1 MFERIIIAY
10 NRDMA
15 RRLVIIDGKS
25 VFYRG
30 YYAMPGLSTAD
41 GTPTGGVYGFAA
53 LSLELIKR
61 LEPDYVCV
69 AWDKRGTNIR
79 RRLAIYPEYKAGR
92 KPAPPDFYAQIPI
105 LHELLAAFGW
115 PLYEFDDYEADDI
128 MATLDAQAEK
138 HGDIETYLITSDL
151 DALQILDQ
159 NTYLYAL
166 KKGLT
171 NIDKFDIPAFEKR
184 YGIRIDQFL
193 DLKSLKGDS
202 SDNIPGVPGVGEKTA
217 VKLLQQFDTL
227 DGVYENLWQIKDNLR
242 RKLDDGK
249 ESAYTS
255 KELARLFTDAPVK
268 LDLAAMDVRDLDT
281 TKLRALLEKLE
292 FRSLLRKLPQHM
304 RDDTLEM
311 VKNDSFVPAVE
322 IPSDKIMPLLVMAP
336 ELLVIWN
343 GDSVWLSHEKGKTAC
358 LPLAEASVVLRG
370 GLIVGHDTKDFLKAL
385 LAKNCRQLPAVKHDT
400 AQCSFLLNPLRKSRA
415 LADLAGIESLDNPK
429 LAIAALWEVY
439 ERQKKALAELPG
451 LQRVAQTMDFPLVNV
466 LAQMEFQGIK
476 IDTSKLEKMNKS
488 LTREI
493 AVTQQNIYDMVGY
506 EFNIASPAQLAS
518 ALFDKLLLPIAGIKK
533 GKTGY
538 STNQKELD
546 KLRGQHPIIELI
558 ERFRELSKL
567 QNTYVAALPEQT
579 DANGYIHTTF
589 NQDATATGRLS
600 STNPNLQNIP
610 IRTELGRQIR
620 DAFVPAPGNV
630 FVNADYSQ
638 FELRLAAVMAGETV
652 MVEDFNTDVDIH
664 AKTAAEVYG
673 VPIDEV
679 TPVQRRRAKVVNF
692 GVLYGMSQHGLAQA
706 AHMSFAEAQHFIDEY
721 YRIRPRVKAF
731 MEQTI
736 RQAHDNGFVQTL
748 FGRRRPTPDVKSS
761 NFAVRSAAER
771 AAANMPIQG
780 TEADLMKMAML
791 AVEKRLAE
799 GPDVD
804 ASRLP
809 SEAGKS
815 EKNGFALP
823 ERQVSSDSMLASTN
837 SLSIPLGRQV
847 LQIHDSIMV
856 ECPRQNAEKVSKILV
871 ETMENIYPSLGIKL
885 KVDVKVGDSWGE
897 V

>member
-1 MFERIIIAY
+1 
-10 NRDMA
+10 MA
-15 RRLVIIDGKS
+15 KRLVIIDGKS

-53 LSLELIKR
+53 LSLELIKQ
-61 LEPDYVCV
+61 LNPDYVCV

-79 RRLAIYPEYKAGR
+79 RRLAIYPDYKAGR

-128 MATLDAQAEK
+128 MATLDKQAEQ

-184 YGIRIDQFL
+184 YGVRIDQFL

-217 VKLLQQFDTL
+217 VKLLQQFETL
-227 DGVYENLWQIKDNLR
+227 DGVYENLWQIKDSLR
-242 RKLDDGK
+242 RKLETGK
-249 ESAYTS
+249 KSAYMS
-255 KELARLFTDAPVK
+255 RELARLFTDAPVK
-268 LDLAAMDVRDLDT
+268 LDLEAMNVCDLDT
-281 TKLRALLEKLE
+281 AKLRELLEKLE

-304 RDDTLEM
+304 RDGASG
-311 VKNDSFVPAVE
+311 VAPNDILAPAVE
-322 IPSDKIMPLLVMAP
+322 ISGDKVIPMLVMAP
-336 ELLVIWN
+336 ELLVIWD
-343 GDSVWLSHEKGKTAC
+343 GDMVWLSHEKGKVTR
-358 LPLAEASVVLRG
+358 LPLAKASAILAEAS
-370 GLIVGHDTKDFLKAL
+370 IVGHDTKEFFKAL
-385 LAKNCRQLPAVKHDT
+385 LGAGCQQLPAVKHDT
-400 AQCSFLLNPLRKSRA
+400 AQGSFLLNPLRKSRA
-415 LADLAGIESLDNPK
+415 LADLAGVESLDDPR
-429 LAIAALWEVY
+429 LAMAALWAVY
-439 ERQKKALAELPG
+439 EQQKSAFAELLD
-451 LQRVAQTMDFPLVNV
+451 LQQVAQTMDFPLINV
-466 LAQMEFQGIK
+466 LVQMEFRGIK
-476 IDTSKLEKMNKS
+476 IDASKLKKMNKS
-488 LTREI
+488 LAQEI
-493 AVTQQNIYDMVGY
+493 TAVQQNIYDMVGY
-506 EFNIASPAQLAS
+506 EFNVASPAQLAS
-518 ALFDKLLLPIAGIKK
+518 ALFDKLLLPTAGIKK

-546 KLRGQHPIIELI
+546 KLRGQHPIIELV

-638 FELRLAAVMAGETV
+638 FELRLAAVMAGEKQ
-652 MVEDFNTDVDIH
+652 MIEDFNTDVDIH
-664 AKTAAEVYG
+664 AKTAAEVYN
-673 VPIDEV
+673 VPINEV
-679 TPVQRRRAKVVNF
+679 TPTQRRRAKVVNF
-692 GVLYGMSQHGLAQA
+692 GVLYGMSQHGLAA
-706 AHMSFAEAQHFIDEY
+706 AANMSYGEAQHFIDEY
-721 YRIRPRVKAF
+721 YRIRPHIKEF
-731 MEQTI
+731 MERTI
-736 RQAHDNGFVQTL
+736 RQAHDDGFVQTL
-748 FGRRRPTPDVKSS
+748 FGRRRPTPDVRSN

-780 TEADLMKMAML
+780 TEADLMKLAML
-791 AVEKRLAE
+791 AVEKRLTIMTS
-799 GPDVD
+799 PDL
-804 ASRLP
+804 LP
-809 SEAGKS
+809 SETGKF
-815 EKNGFALP
+815 EKNEFALP
-823 ERQVSSDSMLASTN
+823 ERQVSSGSKSISTDKN
-837 SLSIPLGRQV
+837 TLLGYQI

-856 ECPRQNAEKVSKILV
+856 ECPHQNAEVVSKMLV
-871 ETMENIYPSLGIKL
+871 ETMENIYPQLGIKL
-885 KVDVKVGDSWGE
+885 KVDVKIGNNWGE

>member
-1 MFERIIIAY
+1 
-10 NRDMA
+10 MA
-15 RRLVIIDGKS
+15 KRLVIIDGKS

-53 LSLELIKR
+53 LSLELIKQ

-79 RRLAIYPEYKAGR
+79 RRLAIYPDYKAGR

-128 MATLDAQAEK
+128 MATIDKKAEQ
-138 HGDIETYLITSDL
+138 HGGIETYLITSDL

-184 YGIRIDQFL
+184 YGIRIGQFL

-217 VKLLQQFDTL
+217 VKLLQQFETL
-227 DGVYENLWQIKDNLR
+227 DGVYENLWQIKDSLR
-242 RKLDDGK
+242 RKLETGK
-249 ESAYTS
+249 KSAYMS
-255 KELARLFTDAPVK
+255 RELARLFTDAPVK
-268 LDLAAMDVRDLDT
+268 LDLEAMNVRDLDT
-281 TKLRALLEKLE
+281 AKLRELLEKLE

-304 RDDTLEM
+304 RDSASEVTSNNILA
-311 VKNDSFVPAVE
+311 PAVE
-322 IPSDKIMPLLVMAP
+322 ISGDKVIPMLVMAP
-336 ELLVIWN
+336 ELLVIWD
-343 GDSVWLSHEKGKTAC
+343 GDMVWLSHEKGKVAR
-358 LPLAEASVVLRG
+358 LPLAKASAILAEAS
-370 GLIVGHDTKDFLKAL
+370 IVGHDTKEFFKAL
-385 LAKNCRQLPAVKHDT
+385 LGAGCQQLPIVKHDT
-400 AQCSFLLNPLRKSRA
+400 AQGSFLLNPLRKSRE
-415 LADLAGIESLDNPK
+415 LADLAGVESLDDPR
-429 LAIAALWEVY
+429 LAMAALWVVY
-439 ERQKKALAELPG
+439 EQQKLAFAELPD
-451 LQRVAQTMDFPLVNV
+451 LQQVAQTMDFPLINV
-466 LAQMEFQGIK
+466 LAQMEFRGIK
-476 IDTSKLEKMNKS
+476 IDASKLEKMNKS
-488 LTREI
+488 LAQEI
-493 AVTQQNIYDMVGY
+493 AAVQQNIYDMVGY
-506 EFNIASPAQLAS
+506 EFNVSSPAQLAS
-518 ALFDKLLLPIAGIKK
+518 ALFDKLLLPTAGIKK

-546 KLRGQHPIIELI
+546 KLRGQHPIIELV

-638 FELRLAAVMAGETV
+638 FELRLAAVMAGEKQ
-652 MVEDFNTDVDIH
+652 MIEDFNTDVDIH
-664 AKTAAEVYG
+664 AKTAAEVYN
-673 VPIDEV
+673 VPINEV
-679 TPVQRRRAKVVNF
+679 TPTQRRRAKVVNF
-692 GVLYGMSQHGLAQA
+692 GVLYGMSQHGLAA
-706 AHMSFAEAQHFIDEY
+706 AANMSYGEAQHFIDEY
-721 YRIRPRVKAF
+721 YRIRPRIKEF
-731 MEQTI
+731 MERTI
-736 RQAHDNGFVQTL
+736 CQAHDDGFVQTL
-748 FGRRRPTPDVKSS
+748 FGRRRPTPDVRSN

-780 TEADLMKMAML
+780 TEADLMKLAML
-791 AVEKRLAE
+791 AVEKRLTIMTS
-799 GPDVD
+799 PDL
-804 ASRLP
+804 LP
-809 SEAGKS
+809 SETGKF
-815 EKNGFALP
+815 EKNEFALP
-823 ERQVSSDSMLASTN
+823 ERQVSSGSKSGLVHKN
-837 SLSIPLGRQV
+837 ISLGHQI

-856 ECPRQNAEKVSKILV
+856 ECPLQNAEIVSKMLV
-871 ETMENIYPSLGIKL
+871 ETMENIYPQLGIKL
-885 KVDVKVGDSWGE
+885 KVDVKIGNNWGE

>member
-1 MFERIIIAY
+1 
-10 NRDMA
+10 MA
-15 RRLVIIDGKS
+15 KRLVIIDGKS

-53 LSLELIKR
+53 LSLELIKQ

-79 RRLAIYPEYKAGR
+79 RRLAIYPDYKAGR

-105 LHELLAAFGW
+105 LHELLAAFSW

-128 MATLDAQAEK
+128 MATLDKHAEQ
-138 HGDIETYLITSDL
+138 HGGIETYLITSDL

-184 YGIRIDQFL
+184 YGIRIGQFL

-217 VKLLQQFDTL
+217 VKLLQQFETL
-227 DGVYENLWQIKDNLR
+227 DGVYENLWQIKDSLR
-242 RKLDDGK
+242 RKLEAGK
-249 ESAYTS
+249 KSAYMS
-255 KELARLFTDAPVK
+255 RELARLFTDAPVK
-268 LDLAAMDVRDLDT
+268 LDLEAMNVRDLDT
-281 TKLRALLEKLE
+281 AKLRELLEKLE

-304 RDDTLEM
+304 RDSSSEVTPNNILA
-311 VKNDSFVPAVE
+311 PAVE
-322 IPSDKIMPLLVMAP
+322 ISGDKVIPMLVMAP
-336 ELLVIWN
+336 ELLVIWD
-343 GDSVWLSHEKGKTAC
+343 GDTVWLSHEKGKVAR
-358 LPLAEASVVLRG
+358 LPLAKASAILAEAS
-370 GLIVGHDTKDFLKAL
+370 IVGHDTKEFFKAL
-385 LAKNCRQLPAVKHDT
+385 LGAGCQQLPTVKHDT
-400 AQCSFLLNPLRKSRA
+400 AQGSFLLNPLRKSRA
-415 LADLAGIESLDNPK
+415 LADLAGVESLDDPR
-429 LAIAALWEVY
+429 LVMAALWVVY
-439 ERQKKALAELPG
+439 EQQKSAFAELPD
-451 LQRVAQTMDFPLVNV
+451 LQQVAQTMDFPLINV
-466 LAQMEFQGIK
+466 LAQMEFRGIK
-476 IDTSKLEKMNKS
+476 IDASKLEKMNKS
-488 LTREI
+488 LVQEI
-493 AVTQQNIYDMVGY
+493 IVVQQNIYDMVGY
-506 EFNIASPAQLAS
+506 EFNVASPAQLAS
-518 ALFDKLLLPIAGIKK
+518 ALFDKLLLPTAGIKK

-546 KLRGQHPIIELI
+546 KLRGQHPIIELV

-638 FELRLAAVMAGETV
+638 FELRLAAVMAGEKQ
-652 MVEDFNTDVDIH
+652 MIEDFNADVDIH
-664 AKTAAEVYG
+664 AKTAAEVYN
-673 VPIDEV
+673 VPINEV
-679 TPVQRRRAKVVNF
+679 TPTQRRRAKVVNF
-692 GVLYGMSQHGLAQA
+692 GVLYGMSQHGLAA
-706 AHMSFAEAQHFIDEY
+706 AANMSYGEAQHFIDEY
-721 YRIRPRVKAF
+721 YRIRPHIKEF
-731 MEQTI
+731 MERTI
-736 RQAHDNGFVQTL
+736 RQAHEDGFVQTL
-748 FGRRRPTPDVKSS
+748 FGRRRPTPDVRSN

-780 TEADLMKMAML
+780 TEADLMKLAML
-791 AVEKRLAE
+791 AVEKRLTTMTS
-799 GPDVD
+799 PDL
-804 ASRLP
+804 LP
-809 SEAGKS
+809 SEIGKF
-815 EKNGFALP
+815 EKNEFALP
-823 ERQVSSDSMLASTN
+823 ERQVSSGSKSISTDKN
-837 SLSIPLGRQV
+837 TPLGYQI

-856 ECPRQNAEKVSKILV
+856 ECPRQNAEIVSKILV
-871 ETMENIYPSLGIKL
+871 ETMENIYPQLGIKL
-885 KVDVKVGDSWGE
+885 KVDVKIGNNWGE

>member
-1 MFERIIIAY
+1 
-10 NRDMA
+10 MA
-15 RRLVIIDGKS
+15 KRLVIIDGKS

-30 YYAMPGLSTAD
+30 YYAMPGLSTTD

-53 LSLELIKR
+53 LSLELIKQ
-61 LEPDYVCV
+61 LNPDYVCV

-79 RRLAIYPEYKAGR
+79 RRLAIYPDYKGGR

-128 MATLDAQAEK
+128 MATLDKQAEQ

-184 YGIRIDQFL
+184 YGIRIGQFL

-217 VKLLQQFDTL
+217 VKLLQQFETL
-227 DGVYENLWQIKDNLR
+227 DGVYENLWQIKDSLR
-242 RKLDDGK
+242 RKLEAGK
-249 ESAYTS
+249 KSAYMS
-255 KELARLFTDAPVK
+255 RELARLFTDAPVK

-281 TKLRALLEKLE
+281 AKLRELLEKLE

-304 RDDTLEM
+304 RDGASEM
-311 VKNDSFVPAVE
+311 TRNDILAPAVE
-322 IPSDKIMPLLVMAP
+322 ISGDKVIPMLVMAP
-336 ELLVIWN
+336 ELLVIWD
-343 GDSVWLSHEKGKTAC
+343 GDTVWLSHEKGKVAR
-358 LPLAEASVVLRG
+358 LPLAKASTILPEVS
-370 GLIVGHDTKDFLKAL
+370 IVGHDTKEFLKAL
-385 LAKNCRQLPAVKHDT
+385 LGAGCQKLPIIKHDT
-400 AQCSFLLNPLRKSRA
+400 AQGSFLLNPLRKSRA
-415 LADLAGIESLDNPK
+415 LADLAGLESLDDPK
-429 LAIAALWEVY
+429 LAMAALWAVY
-439 ERQKKALAELPG
+439 EQQKSALVEQTD
-451 LQRVAQTMDFPLVNV
+451 LQQVAQTMDFPLINV
-466 LAQMEFQGIK
+466 LAQMEFRGIK
-476 IDTSKLEKMNKS
+476 IDASKLEKMNKS
-488 LTREI
+488 LAQEI
-493 AVTQQNIYDMVGY
+493 AAVQQNIYDMVGY
-506 EFNIASPAQLAS
+506 EFNVASPAQLAS
-518 ALFDKLLLPIAGIKK
+518 ALFDKLLLPTVGIKK

-546 KLRGQHPIIELI
+546 KLRGQHPIIELV

-579 DANGYIHTTF
+579 DAKGYIHTTF

-638 FELRLAAVMAGETV
+638 FELRLAAVMAGEKQ
-652 MVEDFNTDVDIH
+652 MIEDFNTDVDIH
-664 AKTAAEVYG
+664 AKTAAEVYN
-673 VPIDEV
+673 VPINEV
-679 TPVQRRRAKVVNF
+679 TPTQRRRAKVVNF
-692 GVLYGMSQHGLAQA
+692 GVLYGMSQHGLAA
-706 AHMSFAEAQHFIDEY
+706 AANMSYGEAQHFIDEY
-721 YRIRPRVKAF
+721 YRIRPHIKEF
-731 MEQTI
+731 MERTI
-736 RQAHDNGFVQTL
+736 RQAHEDGFVQTL
-748 FGRRRPTPDVKSS
+748 FGRRRPTPDVRSN

-780 TEADLMKMAML
+780 TEADLMKLAML
-791 AVEKRLAE
+791 AVEKRLTTMTS
-799 GPDVD
+799 PDL
-804 ASRLP
+804 LP
-809 SEAGKS
+809 SETGKF
-815 EKNGFALP
+815 EKNEFALP
-823 ERQVSSDSMLASTN
+823 ERQVSSGSKSISTDKN
-837 SLSIPLGRQV
+837 TPLGHQI

-856 ECPRQNAEKVSKILV
+856 ECPRQNAEIVSKILV
-871 ETMENIYPSLGIKL
+871 ETMENIYPQLGIKL
-885 KVDVKVGDSWGE
+885 KVDVKIGNNWGE

>member
-1 MFERIIIAY
+1 
-10 NRDMA
+10 MA
-15 RRLVIIDGKS
+15 KRLVIIDGKS

-53 LSLELIKR
+53 LSLELIKQ

-79 RRLAIYPEYKAGR
+79 RRLAIYSEYKAGR

-128 MATLDAQAEK
+128 MATLDKQAEQ

-184 YGIRIDQFL
+184 YGIRIGQFL

-217 VKLLQQFDTL
+217 VKLLQQFETL
-227 DGVYENLWQIKDNLR
+227 DGVYENLWQIKDSLR
-242 RKLDDGK
+242 RKLEAGK
-249 ESAYTS
+249 KSAYMS
-255 KELARLFTDAPVK
+255 RELARLFTDAPVK

-281 TKLRALLEKLE
+281 AKLRELLEKLE

-304 RDDTLEM
+304 RDSSLE
-311 VKNDSFVPAVE
+311 VTPNNILAPAVE
-322 IPSDKIMPLLVMAP
+322 ISGDKVTPMLVMAP
-336 ELLVIWN
+336 ELLVIWD
-343 GDSVWLSHEKGKTAC
+343 GDMVWLSHEKGKVAR
-358 LPLAEASVVLRG
+358 LPLAKASAILAEAS
-370 GLIVGHDTKDFLKAL
+370 IVGHDTKEFLKTL
-385 LAKNCRQLPAVKHDT
+385 LGAGCQQLPAVKHDT
-400 AQCSFLLNPLRKSRA
+400 AQGSFLLNPLRKSRE
-415 LADLAGIESLDNPK
+415 LADLAGVESLDDPR
-429 LAIAALWEVY
+429 LAMAALWAVY
-439 ERQKKALAELPG
+439 EQQKSAFAEQTN
-451 LQRVAQTMDFPLVNV
+451 LQQVAQTMDFPLINV
-466 LAQMEFQGIK
+466 LAQMEFRGIK
-476 IDTSKLEKMNKS
+476 IDASKLEKMNKS
-488 LTREI
+488 LAQEI
-493 AVTQQNIYDMVGY
+493 AAVQQNIYDMVGY
-506 EFNIASPAQLAS
+506 EFNVASPAQLAS
-518 ALFDKLLLPIAGIKK
+518 ALFDKLLLPTAGIKK

-546 KLRGQHPIIELI
+546 KLRGQHPIIELV

-638 FELRLAAVMAGETV
+638 FELRLAAVMAGEKQ
-652 MVEDFNTDVDIH
+652 MIEDFNTDVDIH
-664 AKTAAEVYG
+664 AKTAAEVYN
-673 VPIDEV
+673 VPINEV
-679 TPVQRRRAKVVNF
+679 TPTQRRRAKVVNF
-692 GVLYGMSQHGLAQA
+692 GVLYGMSQHGLAA
-706 AHMSFAEAQHFIDEY
+706 AANMSYGEAQHFIDEY
-721 YRIRPRVKAF
+721 YRIRPHIKEF

-736 RQAHDNGFVQTL
+736 RQAHEDGFVQTL
-748 FGRRRPTPDVKSS
+748 FGRRRPTPDVRSN

-780 TEADLMKMAML
+780 TEADLMKLAML
-791 AVEKRLAE
+791 AVEKRLMPAA
-799 GPDVD
+799 D
-804 ASRLP
+804 ADLLP
-809 SEAGKS
+809 SETGKF
-815 EKNGFALP
+815 EKNEFALP
-823 ERQVSSDSMLASTN
+823 ERQVSSGSKSISTDKN
-837 SLSIPLGRQV
+837 TPLGYQI
-847 LQIHDSIMV
+847 LQIHDSIMI
-856 ECPRQNAEKVSKILV
+856 ECPLQNAEIVSKMLV
-871 ETMENIYPSLGIKL
+871 ETMENIYPQLGIKL
-885 KVDVKVGDSWGE
+885 KVDVKIGNNWGE

>member
-1 MFERIIIAY
+1 
-10 NRDMA
+10 MA
-15 RRLVIIDGKS
+15 KRLVIIDGKS

-53 LSLELIKR
+53 LSLELIKQ

-79 RRLAIYPEYKAGR
+79 RRLAIYPDYKAGR

-128 MATLDAQAEK
+128 MATLDKQAEQ

-184 YGIRIDQFL
+184 YGIRIGQFL

-217 VKLLQQFDTL
+217 VKLLQQFETL
-227 DGVYENLWQIKDNLR
+227 DGVYENLWQIKDSLR
-242 RKLDDGK
+242 RKLETGK
-249 ESAYTS
+249 KSAYMS
-255 KELARLFTDAPVK
+255 RELARLFTDAPVK
-268 LDLAAMDVRDLDT
+268 LDLEAMNVRDLDT
-281 TKLRALLEKLE
+281 AKLRELLEKLE

-304 RDDTLEM
+304 RDGASE
-311 VKNDSFVPAVE
+311 VARNDILAPAVE
-322 IPSDKIMPLLVMAP
+322 ISGDKVIPMLVMAP
-336 ELLVIWN
+336 ELLVIWD
-343 GDSVWLSHEKGKTAC
+343 GDTVWLSHEKGKVAC
-358 LPLAEASVVLRG
+358 LPLTKASAILAEAS
-370 GLIVGHDTKDFLKAL
+370 IVGHDTKEFLKAL
-385 LAKNCRQLPAVKHDT
+385 LGAGCQRLPAVKHDT
-400 AQCSFLLNPLRKSRA
+400 AQGSFLLNPLRKSRE
-415 LADLAGIESLDNPK
+415 LADLAGVESLDDPR
-429 LAIAALWEVY
+429 LAMAALWAVY
-439 ERQKKALAELPG
+439 EQQKSAFAEQAD
-451 LQRVAQTMDFPLVNV
+451 LQQVAQTMDFPLINV
-466 LAQMEFQGIK
+466 LAQMEFRGIK
-476 IDTSKLEKMNKS
+476 IDASKLEKMNKS
-488 LTREI
+488 LAQEI
-493 AVTQQNIYDMVGY
+493 TAVQQNIYDMVGY
-506 EFNIASPAQLAS
+506 EFNVASPAQLAS
-518 ALFDKLLLPIAGIKK
+518 ALFDKLLLPTAGIKK

-546 KLRGQHPIIELI
+546 KLRGQHPIIELV

-579 DANGYIHTTF
+579 DANGYVHTTF

-638 FELRLAAVMAGETV
+638 FELRLAAVMAGEKQ
-652 MVEDFNTDVDIH
+652 MIEDFNTDVDIH
-664 AKTAAEVYG
+664 AKTAAEVYN
-673 VPIDEV
+673 VPINEV
-679 TPVQRRRAKVVNF
+679 TPTQRRRAKVVNF
-692 GVLYGMSQHGLAQA
+692 GVLYGMSQHGLAA
-706 AHMSFAEAQHFIDEY
+706 AANMSYGEAQHFIDEY
-721 YRIRPRVKAF
+721 YRIRPHIKEF

-736 RQAHDNGFVQTL
+736 RQAHEDGFVQTL
-748 FGRRRPTPDVKSS
+748 FGRRRPTPDVKSN

-780 TEADLMKMAML
+780 TEADLMKLAML
-791 AVEKRLAE
+791 AVEKRLTTMTS
-799 GPDVD
+799 PDL
-804 ASRLP
+804 LP
-809 SEAGKS
+809 SETGKF
-815 EKNGFALP
+815 EKNEFALP
-823 ERQVSSDSMLASTN
+823 ERQVSSGSKSISTDKN
-837 SLSIPLGRQV
+837 TLLGYQI

-856 ECPRQNAEKVSKILV
+856 ECPRQNAEIVSKMLV
-871 ETMENIYPSLGIKL
+871 ETMENIYPQLGIKL
-885 KVDVKVGDSWGE
+885 KVDVKIGNNWGE

>member
-1 MFERIIIAY
+1 
-10 NRDMA
+10 MA
-15 RRLVIIDGKS
+15 KRLVIIDGKS

-53 LSLELIKR
+53 LSLELIKQ

-79 RRLAIYPEYKAGR
+79 RRLAIYPDYKAGR

-105 LHELLAAFGW
+105 LHELLAAFSW

-128 MATLDAQAEK
+128 MATLDKQAEQ

-184 YGIRIDQFL
+184 YGIRIGQFL

-217 VKLLQQFDTL
+217 VKLLQQFETL
-227 DGVYENLWQIKDNLR
+227 DGVYENLWQIKDSLR
-242 RKLDDGK
+242 RKLEAGK
-249 ESAYTS
+249 KSAYMS
-255 KELARLFTDAPVK
+255 RELARLFTDAPVK

-281 TKLRALLEKLE
+281 AKLRELLEKLE

-304 RDDTLEM
+304 RDGASE
-311 VKNDSFVPAVE
+311 VARNDILAPAVE
-322 IPSDKIMPLLVMAP
+322 ISGDKVIPMLVMAP
-336 ELLVIWN
+336 ELLVIWD
-343 GDSVWLSHEKGKTAC
+343 GDTVWLSHEKGKVAC
-358 LPLAEASVVLRG
+358 LPLTKASAILAEAS
-370 GLIVGHDTKDFLKAL
+370 IVGHDTKEFLKAL
-385 LAKNCRQLPAVKHDT
+385 LGADCQRLPAVKHDT
-400 AQCSFLLNPLRKSRA
+400 AQGSFLLNPLRKSRE
-415 LADLAGIESLDNPK
+415 LADLAGVESLDDPR
-429 LAIAALWEVY
+429 LAMAALWAVY
-439 ERQKKALAELPG
+439 EQQKSALVEQAD
-451 LQRVAQTMDFPLVNV
+451 LQQVAQTMDFPLINV
-466 LAQMEFQGIK
+466 LAQMEFRGIK

-488 LTREI
+488 LAQEI
-493 AVTQQNIYDMVGY
+493 AAVQQNIYDMVGY
-506 EFNIASPAQLAS
+506 EFNVASPAQLAS
-518 ALFDKLLLPIAGIKK
+518 ALFDKLLLPTAGIKK

-546 KLRGQHPIIELI
+546 KLRGQHPIIELV

-589 NQDATATGRLS
+589 NQDVTATGRLS

-638 FELRLAAVMAGETV
+638 FELRLAAVMAGEKQ
-652 MVEDFNTDVDIH
+652 MIEDFNADVDIH
-664 AKTAAEVYG
+664 AKTAAEVYN
-673 VPIDEV
+673 VPINEV
-679 TPVQRRRAKVVNF
+679 TPTQRRRAKVVNF
-692 GVLYGMSQHGLAQA
+692 GVLYGMSQHGLAA
-706 AHMSFAEAQHFIDEY
+706 AANMSYGEAQHFIDEY
-721 YRIRPRVKAF
+721 YRIRPHIKEF

-736 RQAHDNGFVQTL
+736 RQAHEDGFVQTL
-748 FGRRRPTPDVKSS
+748 FGRRRPTPDVRSN

-780 TEADLMKMAML
+780 TEADLMKLAML
-791 AVEKRLAE
+791 TVEKRLTTMTS
-799 GPDVD
+799 PDL
-804 ASRLP
+804 LP
-809 SEAGKS
+809 SKTGKF
-815 EKNGFALP
+815 EKNEFALP
-823 ERQVSSDSMLASTN
+823 ERQVSSGSKSISTDKN
-837 SLSIPLGRQV
+837 TPLGHQI

-856 ECPRQNAEKVSKILV
+856 ECPRQNAEIVSKILV
-871 ETMENIYPSLGIKL
+871 ETMENIYPQLGIKL
-885 KVDVKVGDSWGE
+885 KVDVKIGNNWGE

>member
-1 MFERIIIAY
+1 
-10 NRDMA
+10 MA
-15 RRLVIIDGKS
+15 KRLVIIDGKS

-41 GTPTGGVYGFAA
+41 GTPTGGVYGFVA
-53 LSLELIKR
+53 LSLELIKQ

-79 RRLAIYPEYKAGR
+79 RRLAIYPDYKAGR

-128 MATLDAQAEK
+128 MATLDKQAEQ

-184 YGIRIDQFL
+184 YGIRIGQFL

-217 VKLLQQFDTL
+217 VKLLQQFETL
-227 DGVYENLWQIKDNLR
+227 DGVYDNLWQIKDSLR
-242 RKLDDGK
+242 RKLEAGRK
-249 ESAYTS
+249 SAYMS
-255 KELARLFTDAPVK
+255 RELARLFTDAPVK
-268 LDLAAMDVRDLDT
+268 LDLEAMNVRDLDT
-281 TKLRALLEKLE
+281 AKLRELLEKLE

-304 RDDTLEM
+304 RDGASEVATNNILA
-311 VKNDSFVPAVE
+311 PAVE
-322 IPSDKIMPLLVMAP
+322 ISGDKVIPMLVMAP
-336 ELLVIWN
+336 ELLVIWD
-343 GDSVWLSHEKGKTAC
+343 GDTVWLSHEKGKVAR
-358 LPLAEASVVLRG
+358 LPLAKASAILAEA
-370 GLIVGHDTKDFLKAL
+370 LIVGHDTKEFFKAL
-385 LAKNCRQLPAVKHDT
+385 LGVGCQQLPIVKHDT
-400 AQCSFLLNPLRKSRA
+400 AQGSFLLNPLRKSRE
-415 LADLAGIESLDNPK
+415 LADLAGVESLDDPR
-429 LAIAALWEVY
+429 LVMAALWIVY
-439 ERQKKALAELPG
+439 EQQKSAFAELPD
-451 LQRVAQTMDFPLVNV
+451 LQQVAQTMDFPLINV
-466 LAQMEFQGIK
+466 LAQMEFRGIK
-476 IDTSKLEKMNKS
+476 IDASKLEKMNKS
-488 LTREI
+488 LAQEI
-493 AVTQQNIYDMVGY
+493 AAVQQNIYDMVGY
-506 EFNIASPAQLAS
+506 EFNVASPAQLAS
-518 ALFDKLLLPIAGIKK
+518 ALFDKLLLPTAGIKK

-546 KLRGQHPIIELI
+546 KLRGQHPIIELV

-579 DANGYIHTTF
+579 DAKGYIHTTF

-638 FELRLAAVMAGETV
+638 FELRLAAVMAGEKQ
-652 MVEDFNTDVDIH
+652 MIEDFNTDVDIH
-664 AKTAAEVYG
+664 AKTAAEVYN
-673 VPIDEV
+673 VPINEV
-679 TPVQRRRAKVVNF
+679 TPTQRRRAKVVNF
-692 GVLYGMSQHGLAQA
+692 GVLYGMSQHGLAA
-706 AHMSFAEAQHFIDEY
+706 AANMSYGEAQHFIDEY
-721 YRIRPRVKAF
+721 YRIRPHIKEF
-731 MEQTI
+731 MERTI
-736 RQAHDNGFVQTL
+736 RQAHGDGFVQTL
-748 FGRRRPTPDVKSS
+748 FGRRRPTPDVRSN

-780 TEADLMKMAML
+780 TEADLMKLAML
-791 AVEKRLAE
+791 AVEKSLAL
-799 GPDVD
+799 VD
-804 ASRLP
+804 IDS
-809 SEAGKS
+809 
-815 EKNGFALP
+815 LP
-823 ERQVSSDSMLASTN
+823 EETCLSGKANSFFSNLPVSEGSKSISTDKN
-837 SLSIPLGRQV
+837 TPLGYQI

-856 ECPRQNAEKVSKILV
+856 ECPRQNAEIVSKMLV
-871 ETMENIYPSLGIKL
+871 ETMENIHPQLGIKL
-885 KVDVKVGDSWGE
+885 KVDVKIGNNWSE

>member
-1 MFERIIIAY
+1 
-10 NRDMA
+10 MA
-15 RRLVIIDGKS
+15 KRLVIIDGKS

-53 LSLELIKR
+53 LSLELIKQ

-79 RRLAIYPEYKAGR
+79 RRLAIYPDYKAGR

-105 LHELLAAFGW
+105 LHELLAAFSW

-128 MATLDAQAEK
+128 MATLDKQAEQ

-184 YGIRIDQFL
+184 YGIRIGQFL

-217 VKLLQQFDTL
+217 VKLLQQFETL
-227 DGVYENLWQIKDNLR
+227 DGVYDNLWQIKDSLR
-242 RKLDDGK
+242 RKLEAGK
-249 ESAYTS
+249 ESAYMS
-255 KELARLFTDAPVK
+255 RELARLFTDAPVK

-281 TKLRALLEKLE
+281 AKLRELLEKLE

-304 RDDTLEM
+304 RDGASE
-311 VKNDSFVPAVE
+311 VARNDILAPAVE
-322 IPSDKIMPLLVMAP
+322 ISGDKVIPMLVMAP
-336 ELLVIWN
+336 ELLVIWD
-343 GDSVWLSHEKGKTAC
+343 GDTVWLSHEKGKVAC
-358 LPLAEASVVLRG
+358 LPLTKASAILAEAS
-370 GLIVGHDTKDFLKAL
+370 IVGHDTKEFFKAL
-385 LAKNCRQLPAVKHDT
+385 LSAGCQQLPIVKHDT
-400 AQCSFLLNPLRKSRA
+400 AQGSFLLNPLRKSRA
-415 LADLAGIESLDNPK
+415 LADLAGVESLDDPR
-429 LAIAALWEVY
+429 LVMAALWVVY
-439 ERQKKALAELPG
+439 EQQKSALVEQAD
-451 LQRVAQTMDFPLVNV
+451 LQQVAQTMDFPLINV
-466 LAQMEFQGIK
+466 LAQMEFRGIK
-476 IDTSKLEKMNKS
+476 IDASKLEKMNKS
-488 LTREI
+488 LAQEI
-493 AVTQQNIYDMVGY
+493 AAVQQNIYDMVGY
-506 EFNIASPAQLAS
+506 EFNVSSPAQLAS
-518 ALFDKLLLPIAGIKK
+518 ALFDKLLLPTVGIKK

-546 KLRGQHPIIELI
+546 KLRGQHPIIELV

-589 NQDATATGRLS
+589 NQDVTATGRLS

-638 FELRLAAVMAGETV
+638 FELRLAAVMAGEKQ
-652 MVEDFNTDVDIH
+652 MIEDFNTDVDIH
-664 AKTAAEVYG
+664 AKTAAEVYN
-673 VPIDEV
+673 VPINEV
-679 TPVQRRRAKVVNF
+679 TPTQRRRAKVVNF
-692 GVLYGMSQHGLAQA
+692 GVLYGMSQHGLAA
-706 AHMSFAEAQHFIDEY
+706 AANMSYGEAQHFIDEY
-721 YRIRPRVKAF
+721 YRIRPHIKEF
-731 MEQTI
+731 MERTI
-736 RQAHDNGFVQTL
+736 RQAHEDGFVQTL
-748 FGRRRPTPDVKSS
+748 FGRRRPTPDVRSN

-780 TEADLMKMAML
+780 TEADLMKLAML
-791 AVEKRLAE
+791 AVEKRLIPAA
-799 GPDVD
+799 D
-804 ASRLP
+804 ADLLP
-809 SEAGKS
+809 SETGKF
-815 EKNGFALP
+815 EKNEFALP
-823 ERQVSSDSMLASTN
+823 ERQVSSGSKSISTYKN
-837 SLSIPLGRQV
+837 TPLGYQI

-856 ECPRQNAEKVSKILV
+856 ECPRQNAEIVSKMLV
-871 ETMENIYPSLGIKL
+871 ETMENIYPQLGIKL
-885 KVDVKVGDSWGE
+885 KVDVKIGNNWGE

>member
-1 MFERIIIAY
+1 
-10 NRDMA
+10 MA
-15 RRLVIIDGKS
+15 KRLAIIDGKS

-53 LSLELIKR
+53 LSLELIKQ

-79 RRLAIYPEYKAGR
+79 RRLAIYPDYKAGR

-105 LHELLAAFGW
+105 LHELLAAFSW

-128 MATLDAQAEK
+128 MATLDKQAEQ

-184 YGIRIDQFL
+184 YGIRIGQFL

-217 VKLLQQFDTL
+217 VKLLQQFETL
-227 DGVYENLWQIKDNLR
+227 DGVYDNLWQIKDSLR
-242 RKLDDGK
+242 RKLEAGK
-249 ESAYTS
+249 ESAYMS
-255 KELARLFTDAPVK
+255 RELARLFTDAPVK

-281 TKLRALLEKLE
+281 AKLRELLEKLE

-304 RDDTLEM
+304 RDGASE
-311 VKNDSFVPAVE
+311 VARNDILAPAVE
-322 IPSDKIMPLLVMAP
+322 ISGDKVIPMLVMAP
-336 ELLVIWN
+336 ELLVIWD
-343 GDSVWLSHEKGKTAC
+343 GDTVWLSHEKGKVAC
-358 LPLAEASVVLRG
+358 LPLTKASAILAEAS
-370 GLIVGHDTKDFLKAL
+370 IVGHDTKEFFKAL
-385 LAKNCRQLPAVKHDT
+385 LSAGCQQLPIVKHDT
-400 AQCSFLLNPLRKSRA
+400 AQGSFLLNPLRKSRA
-415 LADLAGIESLDNPK
+415 LADLAGVESLDDPR
-429 LAIAALWEVY
+429 LVMAALWVVY
-439 ERQKKALAELPG
+439 EQQKSALVEQAD
-451 LQRVAQTMDFPLVNV
+451 LQQVAQTMDFPLINV
-466 LAQMEFQGIK
+466 LAQMEFRGIK
-476 IDTSKLEKMNKS
+476 IDASKLEKMNKS
-488 LTREI
+488 LAQEI
-493 AVTQQNIYDMVGY
+493 AAVQQNIYDMVGY
-506 EFNIASPAQLAS
+506 EFNVSSPAQLAS
-518 ALFDKLLLPIAGIKK
+518 ALFDKLLLPTVGIKK

-546 KLRGQHPIIELI
+546 KLRGQHPIIELV

-589 NQDATATGRLS
+589 NQDVTATGRLS

-638 FELRLAAVMAGETV
+638 FELRLAAVMAGEKQ
-652 MVEDFNTDVDIH
+652 MIEDFNTDVDIH
-664 AKTAAEVYG
+664 AKTAAEVYN
-673 VPIDEV
+673 VPINEV
-679 TPVQRRRAKVVNF
+679 TPTQRRRAKVVNF
-692 GVLYGMSQHGLAQA
+692 GVLYGMSQHGLAA
-706 AHMSFAEAQHFIDEY
+706 AANMSYGEAQHFIDEY
-721 YRIRPRVKAF
+721 YRIRPHIKEF
-731 MEQTI
+731 MERTI
-736 RQAHDNGFVQTL
+736 RQAHEDGFVQTL
-748 FGRRRPTPDVKSS
+748 FGRRRPTPDVRSN

-780 TEADLMKMAML
+780 TEADLMKLAML
-791 AVEKRLAE
+791 AVEKRLIPAA
-799 GPDVD
+799 D
-804 ASRLP
+804 ADLLP
-809 SEAGKS
+809 SETGKF
-815 EKNGFALP
+815 EKNEFALP
-823 ERQVSSDSMLASTN
+823 ERQVSSGSKSISTYKN
-837 SLSIPLGRQV
+837 TPLGYQI

-856 ECPRQNAEKVSKILV
+856 ECPRQNAEIVSKMLV
-871 ETMENIYPSLGIKL
+871 ETMENIYPQLGIKL
-885 KVDVKVGDSWGE
+885 KVDVKIGNNWGE

>member
-1 MFERIIIAY
+1 
-10 NRDMA
+10 MA
-15 RRLVIIDGKS
+15 KRLVIIDGKS

-53 LSLELIKR
+53 LSLELIKQ

-128 MATLDAQAEK
+128 MATLDKQAEQ

-184 YGIRIDQFL
+184 YGIRIGQFL

-217 VKLLQQFDTL
+217 VKLLQQFETL
-227 DGVYENLWQIKDNLR
+227 DGVYENLWQIKDSLR
-242 RKLDDGK
+242 RKLEAGK
-249 ESAYTS
+249 KSAYMS
-255 KELARLFTDAPVK
+255 RELARLFTDAPVK
-268 LDLAAMDVRDLDT
+268 LDLEAMNVRDLDT
-281 TKLRALLEKLE
+281 AKLRELLEKLE

-304 RDDTLEM
+304 RDGASEM
-311 VKNDSFVPAVE
+311 TRNDILAPAVE
-322 IPSDKIMPLLVMAP
+322 ISGDKVIPMLVMAP
-336 ELLVIWN
+336 ELLVIWD
-343 GDSVWLSHEKGKTAC
+343 GDTVWLSHEKGKVVC
-358 LPLAEASVVLRG
+358 LPLTKASAILAEAS
-370 GLIVGHDTKDFLKAL
+370 IVGHDTKEFFKAL
-385 LAKNCRQLPAVKHDT
+385 LGAGCQRLPAVKHDT
-400 AQCSFLLNPLRKSRA
+400 AQGSFLLNPLRKSRA
-415 LADLAGIESLDNPK
+415 LADLVGVESLDDPR
-429 LAIAALWEVY
+429 LAMAALWIVY
-439 ERQKKALAELPG
+439 EQQKSAFAELPD
-451 LQRVAQTMDFPLVNV
+451 LQQVAQTMDFPLINV
-466 LAQMEFQGIK
+466 LAQMEFRGIK
-476 IDTSKLEKMNKS
+476 IDASKLEKMNKS
-488 LTREI
+488 LAQEI
-493 AVTQQNIYDMVGY
+493 AAVQQNIYDMVGY
-506 EFNIASPAQLAS
+506 EFNVASPAQLAS
-518 ALFDKLLLPIAGIKK
+518 ALFDKLLLPTAGIKK

-546 KLRGQHPIIELI
+546 KLRGQHPIIELV

-589 NQDATATGRLS
+589 NQDTTATGRLS
-600 STNPNLQNIP
+600 NTNPNLQNIP

-638 FELRLAAVMAGETV
+638 FELRLAAVMAGEKQ
-652 MVEDFNTDVDIH
+652 MIEDFNADVDIH
-664 AKTAAEVYG
+664 AKTAAEVYN
-673 VPIDEV
+673 VPINEV
-679 TPVQRRRAKVVNF
+679 TPTQRRRAKVVNF
-692 GVLYGMSQHGLAQA
+692 GVLYGMSQHGLAA
-706 AHMSFAEAQHFIDEY
+706 AANMSYGEAQHFIDEY
-721 YRIRPRVKAF
+721 YRIRPRIKEF
-731 MEQTI
+731 MERTI
-736 RQAHDNGFVQTL
+736 RQAHEDGFVQTL
-748 FGRRRPTPDVKSS
+748 FGRRRPTPDVRSN

-780 TEADLMKMAML
+780 TEADLMKLAML
-791 AVEKRLAE
+791 AVEKRLTTMTS
-799 GPDVD
+799 PDL
-804 ASRLP
+804 LP
-809 SEAGKS
+809 SETGKF
-815 EKNGFALP
+815 EKNEFALP
-823 ERQVSSDSMLASTN
+823 ERQVSSGSKSGLVHKN
-837 SLSIPLGRQV
+837 ISLGHQI

-856 ECPRQNAEKVSKILV
+856 ECPRQNAEVVSKMLV
-871 ETMENIYPSLGIKL
+871 ETMENIYPQLGIKL
-885 KVDVKVGDSWGE
+885 KVDVKIGNNWGE

>member
-1 MFERIIIAY
+1 
-10 NRDMA
+10 MA
-15 RRLVIIDGKS
+15 KRLVIIDGKS

-53 LSLELIKR
+53 LSLELIKQ

-79 RRLAIYPEYKAGR
+79 RRLAIYPDYKAGR

-128 MATLDAQAEK
+128 MATLDKQAEQ

-184 YGIRIDQFL
+184 YGIRIGQFL

-217 VKLLQQFDTL
+217 VKLLQQFETL
-227 DGVYENLWQIKDNLR
+227 DGVYENLWQIKDSLR
-242 RKLDDGK
+242 RKLEAGK
-249 ESAYTS
+249 ESAYMS
-255 KELARLFTDAPVK
+255 RELARLFTDAPVK

-281 TKLRALLEKLE
+281 AKLRELLEKLE

-304 RDDTLEM
+304 RDGASE
-311 VKNDSFVPAVE
+311 VARNDILAPAVE
-322 IPSDKIMPLLVMAP
+322 ISGDKVIPMLVMAP
-336 ELLVIWN
+336 ELLVIWD
-343 GDSVWLSHEKGKTAC
+343 GDTVWLSHEKGKVAC
-358 LPLAEASVVLRG
+358 LPLTKASAILAEAS
-370 GLIVGHDTKDFLKAL
+370 IVGHDTKEFFKVL
-385 LAKNCRQLPAVKHDT
+385 LGAGCQRLPAVKHDT
-400 AQCSFLLNPLRKSRA
+400 AQGSFLLNPLRKSRA
-415 LADLAGIESLDNPK
+415 LADLAGLESLDDPK
-429 LAIAALWEVY
+429 LAMAALWAVY
-439 ERQKKALAELPG
+439 EQQKSALVEQTD
-451 LQRVAQTMDFPLVNV
+451 LQQVAQMMDFPLINV
-466 LAQMEFQGIK
+466 LAQMEFRGIK
-476 IDTSKLEKMNKS
+476 IDASKLEKMNKS
-488 LTREI
+488 LAQEI
-493 AVTQQNIYDMVGY
+493 AAVQQNIYDMVGY
-506 EFNIASPAQLAS
+506 EFNVASPAQLAS
-518 ALFDKLLLPIAGIKK
+518 ALFDKLLLPTAGIKK

-546 KLRGQHPIIELI
+546 KLRGQHPIIELV

-638 FELRLAAVMAGETV
+638 FELRLAAVMAGEKQ
-652 MVEDFNTDVDIH
+652 MIEDFNTDVDIH
-664 AKTAAEVYG
+664 AKTAAEVYN
-673 VPIDEV
+673 VPINEV
-679 TPVQRRRAKVVNF
+679 TPTQRRRAKVVNF
-692 GVLYGMSQHGLAQA
+692 GVLYGMSQHGLAA
-706 AHMSFAEAQHFIDEY
+706 AANMSYGEAQHFIDEY
-721 YRIRPRVKAF
+721 YRIRPRIKEF
-731 MEQTI
+731 MERTI
-736 RQAHDNGFVQTL
+736 CQAHDDGFVQTL
-748 FGRRRPTPDVKSS
+748 FGRRRPTPDVRSN

-780 TEADLMKMAML
+780 TEADLMKLAML
-791 AVEKRLAE
+791 AVEKRLTIMTS
-799 GPDVD
+799 PDL
-804 ASRLP
+804 LP
-809 SEAGKS
+809 SETGKF
-815 EKNGFALP
+815 EKNEFALP
-823 ERQVSSDSMLASTN
+823 ERQVSSDSKSISTDKN
-837 SLSIPLGRQV
+837 TPLGQQI

-856 ECPRQNAEKVSKILV
+856 ECPLQNAEIVSKMLV
-871 ETMENIYPSLGIKL
+871 ETMENIYPQLGIKL
-885 KVDVKVGDSWGE
+885 KVDVKIGNNWGE

>member
-1 MFERIIIAY
+1 
-10 NRDMA
+10 MA
-15 RRLVIIDGKS
+15 KRLVIIDGKS

-53 LSLELIKR
+53 LSLELIKQ

-79 RRLAIYPEYKAGR
+79 RRLAIYPDYKAGR

-128 MATLDAQAEK
+128 MATLDKQAEQ

-217 VKLLQQFDTL
+217 VKLLQQFETL
-227 DGVYENLWQIKDNLR
+227 DGVYDNLWQIKDSLR
-242 RKLDDGK
+242 RKLEAGK
-249 ESAYTS
+249 KSAYMS
-255 KELARLFTDAPVK
+255 RELARLFTDAPVK
-268 LDLAAMDVRDLDT
+268 LDLEAMNVRDLDT
-281 TKLRALLEKLE
+281 AKLRELLEKLE

-304 RDDTLEM
+304 RDGASEVATNNILA
-311 VKNDSFVPAVE
+311 PAVE
-322 IPSDKIMPLLVMAP
+322 ISGDKVIPMLVMAP
-336 ELLVIWN
+336 ELLVIWD
-343 GDSVWLSHEKGKTAC
+343 GDMVWLSHEKGKVAR
-358 LPLAEASVVLRG
+358 LPLAKASAILAEAS
-370 GLIVGHDTKDFLKAL
+370 IVGHDTKEFFKAL
-385 LAKNCRQLPAVKHDT
+385 LGAGCQQLPTVKHDT
-400 AQCSFLLNPLRKSRA
+400 AQGSFLLNPLRKSRA
-415 LADLAGIESLDNPK
+415 LADLAGVESLDDPR
-429 LAIAALWEVY
+429 LAMAALWAVY
-439 ERQKKALAELPG
+439 EQQKSAFAELPD
-451 LQRVAQTMDFPLVNV
+451 LQQVAQTMDFPLINV
-466 LAQMEFQGIK
+466 LAQMEFRGIK
-476 IDTSKLEKMNKS
+476 IDASKLEKMNKS
-488 LTREI
+488 LAQEI
-493 AVTQQNIYDMVGY
+493 AAVQQNIYDMVGY
-506 EFNIASPAQLAS
+506 EFNVASPAQLAS
-518 ALFDKLLLPIAGIKK
+518 ALFDKLLLPTAGIKK

-546 KLRGQHPIIELI
+546 KLRGQHPIIELV

-638 FELRLAAVMAGETV
+638 FELRLAAVMADEKQ
-652 MVEDFNTDVDIH
+652 MIEDFNTDVDIH
-664 AKTAAEVYG
+664 AKTAAEVYN
-673 VPIDEV
+673 VSINEV
-679 TPVQRRRAKVVNF
+679 TPTQRRRAKVVNF
-692 GVLYGMSQHGLAQA
+692 GVLYGMSQHGLAA
-706 AHMSFAEAQHFIDEY
+706 AANMSYGEAQHFIDEY
-721 YRIRPRVKAF
+721 YRIRPRIKEF
-731 MEQTI
+731 MERTI
-736 RQAHDNGFVQTL
+736 RQAHEDGFVQTL
-748 FGRRRPTPDVKSS
+748 FGRRRPTPDVRSN

-780 TEADLMKMAML
+780 TEADLMKLAML
-791 AVEKRLAE
+791 AVEKRLTTMTS
-799 GPDVD
+799 PDL
-804 ASRLP
+804 LP
-809 SEAGKS
+809 SETGKF
-815 EKNGFALP
+815 EKNEFALP
-823 ERQVSSDSMLASTN
+823 ERQVSSGSKSGLVHKN
-837 SLSIPLGRQV
+837 ISLGHQI

-856 ECPRQNAEKVSKILV
+856 ECPLQNAEIVSKMLV
-871 ETMENIYPSLGIKL
+871 ETMENIYPQLGIKL
-885 KVDVKVGDSWGE
+885 KVDVKIGNNWGE

>member
-1 MFERIIIAY
+1 
-10 NRDMA
+10 MA
-15 RRLVIIDGKS
+15 KRLVIIDGKS

-53 LSLELIKR
+53 LSLELIKQ

-79 RRLAIYPEYKAGR
+79 RRLAIYPDYKAGR

-105 LHELLAAFGW
+105 LHELLATFGW

-128 MATLDAQAEK
+128 MATLDKQAEQ

-184 YGIRIDQFL
+184 YGIRIGQFL

-217 VKLLQQFDTL
+217 VKLLQQFETL
-227 DGVYENLWQIKDNLR
+227 DGVYENLWQIKDSLR
-242 RKLDDGK
+242 RKLEAGK
-249 ESAYTS
+249 KSAYMS
-255 KELARLFTDAPVK
+255 RELARLFTDAPVK

-281 TKLRALLEKLE
+281 AKLRELLEKLE

-304 RDDTLEM
+304 RDGASEM
-311 VKNDSFVPAVE
+311 TRNDILAPAVE
-322 IPSDKIMPLLVMAP
+322 ISGDKVIPMLVMAP
-336 ELLVIWN
+336 ELLVIWD
-343 GDSVWLSHEKGKTAC
+343 GDTVWLSHEKGKVAR
-358 LPLAEASVVLRG
+358 LPLAKASTILPEVS
-370 GLIVGHDTKDFLKAL
+370 IVGHDTKEFLKAL
-385 LAKNCRQLPAVKHDT
+385 LGAGCQKLPIIKHDT
-400 AQCSFLLNPLRKSRA
+400 AQGSFLLNPLRKSRA
-415 LADLAGIESLDNPK
+415 LADLAGLESLDDPK
-429 LAIAALWEVY
+429 LAMAALWAVY
-439 ERQKKALAELPG
+439 EQQKSALVEQTD
-451 LQRVAQTMDFPLVNV
+451 LQQVAQTMDFPLINV
-466 LAQMEFQGIK
+466 LAQMEFRGIK
-476 IDTSKLEKMNKS
+476 IDASKLEKMNKS
-488 LTREI
+488 LAQEI
-493 AVTQQNIYDMVGY
+493 TAVQQNIYDMVGY
-506 EFNIASPAQLAS
+506 EFNVASPAQLAS
-518 ALFDKLLLPIAGIKK
+518 ALFDKLLLPTAGIKK

-546 KLRGQHPIIELI
+546 KLRGQHPIIELV

-638 FELRLAAVMAGETV
+638 FELRLAAVMAGEKQ
-652 MVEDFNTDVDIH
+652 MIEDFNTDVDIH
-664 AKTAAEVYG
+664 AKTAAEVYN
-673 VPIDEV
+673 VPINEV
-679 TPVQRRRAKVVNF
+679 TPTQRRRAKVVNF
-692 GVLYGMSQHGLAQA
+692 GVLYGMSQHGLAA
-706 AHMSFAEAQHFIDEY
+706 AANMSYGEAQHFIDEY
-721 YRIRPRVKAF
+721 YRIRPHIKEF

-736 RQAHDNGFVQTL
+736 RQAHEDGFVQTL
-748 FGRRRPTPDVKSS
+748 FGRRRPTPDVRSN

-780 TEADLMKMAML
+780 TEADLMKLAML
-791 AVEKRLAE
+791 AVEKRLTTMTS
-799 GPDVD
+799 PDL
-804 ASRLP
+804 LP
-809 SEAGKS
+809 SETGKF
-815 EKNGFALP
+815 EKNEFALP
-823 ERQVSSDSMLASTN
+823 ERQVSPGSKSGLVHKN
-837 SLSIPLGRQV
+837 ISLGHQI

-856 ECPRQNAEKVSKILV
+856 ECPRQNAEVVSKMLV
-871 ETMENIYPSLGIKL
+871 ETMENIYPQLGIKL
-885 KVDVKVGDSWGE
+885 KVDVKIGNNWGE

>member
-1 MFERIIIAY
+1 
-10 NRDMA
+10 MA
-15 RRLVIIDGKS
+15 KRLVIIDGKS

-53 LSLELIKR
+53 LSLELIKQ
-61 LEPDYVCV
+61 LNPDYVCV

-79 RRLAIYPEYKAGR
+79 RRLAIYSEYKAGR

-105 LHELLAAFGW
+105 LHELLAAFSW

-128 MATLDAQAEK
+128 MATLDKQAEQ

-184 YGIRIDQFL
+184 YGIRIGQFL

-217 VKLLQQFDTL
+217 VKLLQQFETL
-227 DGVYENLWQIKDNLR
+227 DGVYENLWQIKDSLR
-242 RKLDDGK
+242 RKLEAGK
-249 ESAYTS
+249 KSAYMS
-255 KELARLFTDAPVK
+255 RELARLFTDAPVK
-268 LDLAAMDVRDLDT
+268 LDLEAMNVRDLDT
-281 TKLRALLEKLE
+281 AKLRELLEKLE

-304 RDDTLEM
+304 RDSSSEVTPNNILA
-311 VKNDSFVPAVE
+311 PAVE
-322 IPSDKIMPLLVMAP
+322 ISGDKVIPMLVMAP
-336 ELLVIWN
+336 ELLVIWD
-343 GDSVWLSHEKGKTAC
+343 GDTVWLSHEKGKVAR
-358 LPLAEASVVLRG
+358 LPLAKASAILAEAS
-370 GLIVGHDTKDFLKAL
+370 IVGHDTKEFFKAL
-385 LAKNCRQLPAVKHDT
+385 LGAGCQQLPAVKHDT
-400 AQCSFLLNPLRKSRA
+400 AQGSFLLNPLRKSRA
-415 LADLAGIESLDNPK
+415 LADLAGVESLDDPR
-429 LAIAALWEVY
+429 LVMAALWVVY
-439 ERQKKALAELPG
+439 EQQKSALVEQAD
-451 LQRVAQTMDFPLVNV
+451 LQQVAQTMDFPLINV
-466 LAQMEFQGIK
+466 LAQMEFRGIK
-476 IDTSKLEKMNKS
+476 IDASKLEKMNKS
-488 LTREI
+488 LAQEI
-493 AVTQQNIYDMVGY
+493 AAVQQNIYDMVGY
-506 EFNIASPAQLAS
+506 EFNVASPAQLAS
-518 ALFDKLLLPIAGIKK
+518 ALFDKLLLPTAGIKK

-546 KLRGQHPIIELI
+546 KLRGQHPIIELV

-638 FELRLAAVMAGETV
+638 FELRLAAVMAGEKQ
-652 MVEDFNTDVDIH
+652 MIEDFNTDVDIH
-664 AKTAAEVYG
+664 AKTAAEVYN
-673 VPIDEV
+673 VPINEV
-679 TPVQRRRAKVVNF
+679 TPTQRRRAKVVNF
-692 GVLYGMSQHGLAQA
+692 GVLYGMSQHGLAA
-706 AHMSFAEAQHFIDEY
+706 AANMSYGEAQHFIDEY
-721 YRIRPRVKAF
+721 YRIRPHIKEF
-731 MEQTI
+731 MERTI
-736 RQAHDNGFVQTL
+736 RQAHEDGFVQTL
-748 FGRRRPTPDVKSS
+748 FGRRRPTPDVRSN

-780 TEADLMKMAML
+780 TEADLMKLAML
-791 AVEKRLAE
+791 AVEKRLIPAA
-799 GPDVD
+799 D
-804 ASRLP
+804 ADLLP
-809 SEAGKS
+809 SETGKF
-815 EKNGFALP
+815 EKNEFALP
-823 ERQVSSDSMLASTN
+823 ERQVSSGSKSGLVHKN
-837 SLSIPLGRQV
+837 ISLGHQI

-856 ECPRQNAEKVSKILV
+856 ECSRQNAEIVSKMLV
-871 ETMENIYPSLGIKL
+871 ETMENIYPQLGIKL
-885 KVDVKVGDSWGE
+885 KVDVKIGNNWGE

>member
-1 MFERIIIAY
+1 
-10 NRDMA
+10 MA
-15 RRLVIIDGKS
+15 KRLVIIDGKS

-53 LSLELIKR
+53 LSLELIKQ

-79 RRLAIYPEYKAGR
+79 RRLAIYPDYKAGR

-128 MATLDAQAEK
+128 MATLDKQAEQ

-184 YGIRIDQFL
+184 YGIRIGQFL

-217 VKLLQQFDTL
+217 VKLLQQFETL
-227 DGVYENLWQIKDNLR
+227 DGVYDNLWQIKDSLR
-242 RKLDDGK
+242 RKLEAGRK
-249 ESAYTS
+249 SAYMS
-255 KELARLFTDAPVK
+255 RELARLFTDAPVK
-268 LDLAAMDVRDLDT
+268 LDLEAMNVRDLDT
-281 TKLRALLEKLE
+281 AKLRELLEKLE

-304 RDDTLEM
+304 RDGASEVATNNILA
-311 VKNDSFVPAVE
+311 PAVE
-322 IPSDKIMPLLVMAP
+322 ISGDKVIPMLVMAP
-336 ELLVIWN
+336 ELLVIWD
-343 GDSVWLSHEKGKTAC
+343 GDTVWLSHEKGKVAR
-358 LPLAEASVVLRG
+358 LPLAKASAILAEA
-370 GLIVGHDTKDFLKAL
+370 LIVGHDTTEFFKAL
-385 LAKNCRQLPAVKHDT
+385 LGVGCQQLPIVKHDT
-400 AQCSFLLNPLRKSRA
+400 AQGSFLLNPLRKSRE
-415 LADLAGIESLDNPK
+415 LADLAGVESLDDPR
-429 LAIAALWEVY
+429 LVMAALWIVY
-439 ERQKKALAELPG
+439 EQQKSAFAELPD
-451 LQRVAQTMDFPLVNV
+451 LQQVAQTMDFPLINV
-466 LAQMEFQGIK
+466 LAQMEFRGIK
-476 IDTSKLEKMNKS
+476 IDASKLEKMNKS
-488 LTREI
+488 LAQEI
-493 AVTQQNIYDMVGY
+493 AAVQQNIYDMVGY
-506 EFNIASPAQLAS
+506 EFNVASPAQLAS
-518 ALFDKLLLPIAGIKK
+518 ALFDKLLLPTAGIKK

-546 KLRGQHPIIELI
+546 KLRGQHPIIELV

-579 DANGYIHTTF
+579 DAKGYIHTTF

-638 FELRLAAVMAGETV
+638 FELRLAAVMAGEKQ
-652 MVEDFNTDVDIH
+652 MIEDFNTDVDIH
-664 AKTAAEVYG
+664 AKTAAEVYN
-673 VPIDEV
+673 VPINEV
-679 TPVQRRRAKVVNF
+679 TPTQRRRAKVVNF
-692 GVLYGMSQHGLAQA
+692 GVLYGMSQHGLAA
-706 AHMSFAEAQHFIDEY
+706 AANMSYGEAQHFIDEY
-721 YRIRPRVKAF
+721 YRIRPHIKEF
-731 MEQTI
+731 MERTI
-736 RQAHDNGFVQTL
+736 RQAHGDGFVQTL
-748 FGRRRPTPDVKSS
+748 FGRRRPTPDVRSN

-780 TEADLMKMAML
+780 TEADLMKLAML
-791 AVEKRLAE
+791 AVEKSLAL
-799 GPDVD
+799 VD
-804 ASRLP
+804 IDS
-809 SEAGKS
+809 
-815 EKNGFALP
+815 LP
-823 ERQVSSDSMLASTN
+823 EETCLSGKANSFFSNLPVSEGSKSISTDKN
-837 SLSIPLGRQV
+837 TPLGYQI

-856 ECPRQNAEKVSKILV
+856 ECPRQNAEIVSKMLV
-871 ETMENIYPSLGIKL
+871 ETMENIHPQLGIKL
-885 KVDVKVGDSWGE
+885 KVDVKIGNNWSE

>member
-1 MFERIIIAY
+1 
-10 NRDMA
+10 MA
-15 RRLVIIDGKS
+15 KRLVIIDGKS

-30 YYAMPGLSTAD
+30 YYAMPGLSTTD

-53 LSLELIKR
+53 LSLELIKQ
-61 LEPDYVCV
+61 LNPDYVCV

-79 RRLAIYPEYKAGR
+79 RRLAIYPDYKGGR

-128 MATLDAQAEK
+128 MATLDKQAEQ

-184 YGIRIDQFL
+184 YGIRIGQFL

-217 VKLLQQFDTL
+217 VKLLQQFETL
-227 DGVYENLWQIKDNLR
+227 DGVYENLWQIKDSLR
-242 RKLDDGK
+242 RKLEAGK
-249 ESAYTS
+249 KSAYMS
-255 KELARLFTDAPVK
+255 RELARLFTDAPVK

-281 TKLRALLEKLE
+281 AKLRELLEKLE

-304 RDDTLEM
+304 RDGASEM
-311 VKNDSFVPAVE
+311 TRNDILAPTVE
-322 IPSDKIMPLLVMAP
+322 ISGDKVIPMLVMAP
-336 ELLVIWN
+336 ELLVIWD
-343 GDSVWLSHEKGKTAC
+343 GDTVWLSHEKGKVAR
-358 LPLAEASVVLRG
+358 LPLAKASTILPEVS
-370 GLIVGHDTKDFLKAL
+370 IVGHDTKEFLKAL
-385 LAKNCRQLPAVKHDT
+385 LGAGCQKLPIIKHDT
-400 AQCSFLLNPLRKSRA
+400 AQGSFLLNPLRKSRA
-415 LADLAGIESLDNPK
+415 LADLAGLESLDDPK
-429 LAIAALWEVY
+429 LAMAALWAVY
-439 ERQKKALAELPG
+439 EQQKSALVEQTD
-451 LQRVAQTMDFPLVNV
+451 LQQVAQTMDFPLINV
-466 LAQMEFQGIK
+466 LAQMEFRGIK
-476 IDTSKLEKMNKS
+476 IDASKLEKMNKS
-488 LTREI
+488 LAQEI
-493 AVTQQNIYDMVGY
+493 TAVQQNIYDMVGY
-506 EFNIASPAQLAS
+506 EFNVASPAQLAS
-518 ALFDKLLLPIAGIKK
+518 ALFDKLLLPTAGIKK

-546 KLRGQHPIIELI
+546 KLRGQHPIIELV

-589 NQDATATGRLS
+589 NQDVTATGRLS

-638 FELRLAAVMAGETV
+638 FELRLAAVMAGEKQ
-652 MVEDFNTDVDIH
+652 MIEDFNADVDIH
-664 AKTAAEVYG
+664 AKTAAEVYN
-673 VPIDEV
+673 VPINEV
-679 TPVQRRRAKVVNF
+679 TPAQRRRAKVVNF
-692 GVLYGMSQHGLAQA
+692 GVLYGMSQHGLAA
-706 AHMSFAEAQHFIDEY
+706 AANMSYGEAQHFIDEY
-721 YRIRPRVKAF
+721 YRIRPHIKEF

-736 RQAHDNGFVQTL
+736 RQAHEDGFVQTL
-748 FGRRRPTPDVKSS
+748 FGRRRPTPDVRSN

-780 TEADLMKMAML
+780 TEADLMKLAML
-791 AVEKRLAE
+791 AVEKRLTIMTS
-799 GPDVD
+799 PDL
-804 ASRLP
+804 LP
-809 SEAGKS
+809 SETGKF
-815 EKNGFALP
+815 EKNEFALP
-823 ERQVSSDSMLASTN
+823 ERQVSSGSKSGLVYKNISFGHQ
-837 SLSIPLGRQV
+837 I

-856 ECPRQNAEKVSKILV
+856 ECPRQNAEIVSKMLV
-871 ETMENIYPSLGIKL
+871 ETMENIYPQLGIKL
-885 KVDVKVGDSWGE
+885 KVDVKIGNNWGE

>member
-1 MFERIIIAY
+1 
-10 NRDMA
+10 MA
-15 RRLVIIDGKS
+15 KRLVIIDGKS

-53 LSLELIKR
+53 LSLELIKQ

-79 RRLAIYPEYKAGR
+79 RRLAIYPDYKAGR

-105 LHELLAAFGW
+105 LHKLLAAFSW

-128 MATLDAQAEK
+128 MATLDKQAEQ

-184 YGIRIDQFL
+184 YGIRIGQFL

-217 VKLLQQFDTL
+217 VKLLQQFETL
-227 DGVYENLWQIKDNLR
+227 DGVYENLWQIKDSLR
-242 RKLDDGK
+242 RKLEAGK
-249 ESAYTS
+249 ESAYMS
-255 KELARLFTDAPVK
+255 RELARLFTDAPVK

-281 TKLRALLEKLE
+281 AKLRELLEKLE

-304 RDDTLEM
+304 RDGASE
-311 VKNDSFVPAVE
+311 VARNDILAPAVE
-322 IPSDKIMPLLVMAP
+322 ISGDKVIPMLVMAP
-336 ELLVIWN
+336 ELLVIWD
-343 GDSVWLSHEKGKTAC
+343 GDTVWLSHEKGKVAR
-358 LPLAEASVVLRG
+358 LPLAKASAILAEAS
-370 GLIVGHDTKDFLKAL
+370 IVGHDTKEFLKTL
-385 LAKNCRQLPAVKHDT
+385 LGAGCQQLPIVKHDT
-400 AQCSFLLNPLRKSRA
+400 AQGSFLLNPLRKSRA
-415 LADLAGIESLDNPK
+415 LADLAGVESLDDPR
-429 LAIAALWEVY
+429 LAMAALWAVY
-439 ERQKKALAELPG
+439 EQQKSALVEQAD
-451 LQRVAQTMDFPLVNV
+451 LQQVAQTMDFPLINV
-466 LAQMEFQGIK
+466 LAQMEFRGIK
-476 IDTSKLEKMNKS
+476 IDASKLEKMNKS
-488 LTREI
+488 LAQEI
-493 AVTQQNIYDMVGY
+493 AAVQQNIYDMVGY
-506 EFNIASPAQLAS
+506 EFNVASPAQLAS
-518 ALFDKLLLPIAGIKK
+518 ALFYKLLLPTTGIKK

-546 KLRGQHPIIELI
+546 KLRGQHPIIELV

-579 DANGYIHTTF
+579 DANGYVHTTF
-589 NQDATATGRLS
+589 NQDVTATGRLS

-638 FELRLAAVMAGETV
+638 FELRLAAVMAGEKQ
-652 MVEDFNTDVDIH
+652 MIEDFNADVDIH
-664 AKTAAEVYG
+664 AKTAAEVYN
-673 VPIDEV
+673 VPINEV
-679 TPVQRRRAKVVNF
+679 TPTQRRRAKVVNF
-692 GVLYGMSQHGLAQA
+692 GVLYGMSQHGLAA
-706 AHMSFAEAQHFIDEY
+706 AANMSYGEAQHFIDEY
-721 YRIRPRVKAF
+721 YRIRPHIKEF
-731 MEQTI
+731 MERTI
-736 RQAHDNGFVQTL
+736 RQAHEDGFVQTL
-748 FGRRRPTPDVKSS
+748 FGRRRPTPDVRSN

-780 TEADLMKMAML
+780 TEADLMKLAML
-791 AVEKRLAE
+791 AVEKRLMPAA
-799 GPDVD
+799 D
-804 ASRLP
+804 ADLLP
-809 SEAGKS
+809 SETGKF
-815 EKNGFALP
+815 EKNEFVLP
-823 ERQVSSDSMLASTN
+823 ERQVSSGSKSISTDKN
-837 SLSIPLGRQV
+837 TPLGYQI

-856 ECPRQNAEKVSKILV
+856 ECPRQNAEIVSKMLV
-871 ETMENIYPSLGIKL
+871 ETMENIYPQLGIKL
-885 KVDVKVGDSWGE
+885 KVDVKIGNNWGE